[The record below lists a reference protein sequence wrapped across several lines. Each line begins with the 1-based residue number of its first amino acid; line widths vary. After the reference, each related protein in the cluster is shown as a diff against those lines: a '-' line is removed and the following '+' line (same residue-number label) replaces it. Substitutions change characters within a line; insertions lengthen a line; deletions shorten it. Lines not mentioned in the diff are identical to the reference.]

1 MVLWILLLP
10 ITAFAYDVD
19 WVRQFGSPQADQA
32 KGVYT
37 DSRGTYAAGEITVGT
52 HVDAFVRKY
61 NAQGTLQWT
70 RQFGTDAQPDGAV
83 AVTGDDSGIYV
94 VGYINS
100 ALPGQTQLG
109 SVDSFLRKYDEN
121 GQELWT
127 RQFGTIKADVAAA
140 VSVDDTGI
148 YVAGFSNGTFAGQ
161 SAAGMSDAFLVK
173 FSLQGTQ
180 LWVSQWGSNVTDQ
193 AFGVAADKKG
203 GVAVVGATAGNLA
216 GTNLGLTDVC
226 VRRFSTS
233 GAVLWTRQFGTPMSD
248 SASAVAADRS
258 GIYVGGLTAGSL
270 SPAGNAG
277 GYDGFV
283 RRYSLDGT
291 ADWTKMVRNAGYND
305 VAALALVDGALY
317 AGGSTEG
324 VLPGEKS
331 AGLMDAFVRRYECD
345 GSEDWTVQFGTKGS
359 DVLRALSVRGSRI
372 MTAGSTDGQF
382 AGQTQLGQGDAFV
395 AKVNE

>member
-1 MVLWILLLP
+1 
-10 ITAFAYDVD
+10 
-19 WVRQFGSPQADQA
+19 
-32 KGVYT
+32 
-37 DSRGTYAAGEITVGT
+37 
-52 HVDAFVRKY
+52 
-61 NAQGTLQWT
+61 
-70 RQFGTDAQPDGAV
+70 
-83 AVTGDDSGIYV
+83 
-94 VGYINS
+94 
-100 ALPGQTQLG
+100 
-109 SVDSFLRKYDEN
+109 
-121 GQELWT
+121 
-127 RQFGTIKADVAAA
+127 
-140 VSVDDTGI
+140 
-148 YVAGFSNGTFAGQ
+148 
-161 SAAGMSDAFLVK
+161 
-173 FSLQGTQ
+173 
-180 LWVSQWGSNVTDQ
+180 
-193 AFGVAADKKG
+193 
-203 GVAVVGATAGNLA
+203 
-216 GTNLGLTDVC
+216 
-226 VRRFSTS
+226 
-233 GAVLWTRQFGTPMSD
+233 MSD
-248 SASAVAADRS
+248 SGSAVAADRS

-270 SPAGNAG
+270 TPAGNAG

-395 AKVNE
+395 AKISGRMMIAPRPRKFPPGTFWQRPSSSSTAL